1 MAEYL
6 IKMADERGRVV
17 QHLEV
22 GGSPDEV
29 RNRFLQQG
37 YLVYSVNPRG
47 VLAGGAIHLPQRQR
61 IKLDQFVIFN
71 QQFVTLIRAGLP
83 ILTALELLAKRQR
96 NEYFRDMLDKV
107 RALVKSGQLL
117 SEAFEA
123 QGTVPKIYTT
133 TLMAGEKSG
142 NLDEV
147 LTRYVAFQRVNLS
160 FRKKLLASL
169 IYPAI
174 LVAAVILMFFFLI
187 VKVVPQF
194 AELYA
199 QFDADL
205 PAITKF
211 TLAFGEGAQH
221 YFFLILFLIAA
232 AIAGFWY
239 WKRTES
245 GSEIL
250 DRIRFKVPI
259 FGQVWL
265 KYQIAMFSRMMST
278 LLAGGLP
285 LVQALQTAG
294 TSMSSRVIAQAVVQ
308 AGQSVR
314 EGLPLYAGLEQR
326 KIFPDL
332 AVEMIEVGESTGAL
346 PVMFSSVAEFYEE
359 DVQNALAAALSLIE
373 PVILVVMGVFVGAV
387 LIALYLPIFSLG
399 ASGKIH

>member
-6 IKMADERGRVV
+6 IKMADERGRIV

-22 GGSPDEV
+22 GGSPEEV

-47 VLAGGAIHLPQRQR
+47 ILAGGAIHLPQRRR

-96 NEYFRDMLDKV
+96 DEYFREMLEKV

-174 LVAAVILMFFFLI
+174 LVAAVIIMFFFLI

-221 YFFLILFLIAA
+221 YFFLIIFLAAA
-232 AIAGFWY
+232 AIAALWY
-239 WKRTES
+239 WRRTPAGAEM
-245 GSEIL
+245 L
-250 DRIRFKVPI
+250 DKIRFHVPI

-285 LVQALQTAG
+285 LVQSLLTAG
-294 TSMSSRVIAQAVVQ
+294 ESMSSRVIAQSVMQ
-308 AGQSVR
+308 AAQSVR

-373 PVILVVMGVFVGAV
+373 PLILVVMGVFVGAV

-399 ASGKIH
+399 ASGKLH

>member
-6 IKMADERGRVV
+6 IKMADERGRIV

-22 GGSPDEV
+22 GGSPEEV

-47 VLAGGAIHLPQRQR
+47 ILAGGAIHLPQRRR

-96 NEYFRDMLDKV
+96 DEYFREMLEKV

-174 LVAAVILMFFFLI
+174 LVAAVIIMFFFLI

-221 YFFLILFLIAA
+221 YFFLIIFLVAA
-232 AIAGFWY
+232 AIAAFWY
-239 WKRTES
+239 WRRTPNGAEL
-245 GSEIL
+245 L
-250 DRIRFKVPI
+250 DKIRFNVPI

-285 LVQALQTAG
+285 LVQSLLTAG
-294 TSMSSRVIAQAVVQ
+294 ESMSSRVIAQSVMQ
-308 AGQSVR
+308 AAQSVR

-373 PVILVVMGVFVGAV
+373 PLILVVMGVFVGAV

-399 ASGKIH
+399 ASGKLH